1 MSGGPCDDQTMSTP
15 TTTPTAADVA
25 VDFLTA
31 MARGDADAAIAL
43 LHPDIV
49 YTNVGLPTLR
59 HAGTVKV
66 LRGLDGPVGFGV
78 RFLNV
83 SADGDTVLTERI
95 DELSLGRFHW
105 QFWVCGRF
113 EIRDGLVVGWRDYFD
128 NLHMARKFVR
138 ALVAVV
144 LPSSQRPL
152 LAPHPIG

>member
-1 MSGGPCDDQTMSTP
+1 MSTP
-15 TTTPTAADVA
+15 TAIPTAADVA

-31 MARGDADAAIAL
+31 MAAGDSAAAIAL
-43 LHPDIV
+43 LHPDLV
-49 YTNVGLPTLR
+49 YTNVGWPTLR

-95 DELSLGRFHW
+95 DELSLGRLHW

-128 NLHMARKFVR
+128 HLHAAAKLIP
-138 ALVAVV
+138 ALAAVAI
-144 LPSSQRPL
+144 PSIQRPL
-152 LAPHPIG
+152 PPPATI